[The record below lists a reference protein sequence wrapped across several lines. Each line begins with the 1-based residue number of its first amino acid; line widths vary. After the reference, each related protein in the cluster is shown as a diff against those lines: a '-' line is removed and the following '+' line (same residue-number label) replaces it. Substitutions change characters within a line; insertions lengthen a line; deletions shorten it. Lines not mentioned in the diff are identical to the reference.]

1 MGAGADA
8 EEVAEAPVVQVVPG
22 AQAVAGVGGGLVLA
36 VAVLVEQG
44 LAGFLDV
51 PEDVVLGQLRR
62 LAPEHRVRLHGQ
74 LVPGEVRGG
83 QGEGLAQVGQ
93 GVVEALPGQAVH
105 QVEVEVVEA
114 GLARHVGGAHCLGAV
129 VDAPQGLQ
137 LVGLEA
143 LHADGQAID
152 AEAPV
157 VGELDLFEGA
167 GIGFRVISM
176 PSAKPTLRSTPSSS
190 RPRALAEN
198 RLGVP
203 PPKKIEP
210 RRRPWTWRRSCS
222 RSASRAST

>member
-167 GIGFRVISM
+167 GIGFQGDLDAVGEAD
-176 PSAKPTLRSTPSSS
+176 P
-190 RPRALAEN
+190 ALDAFQ
-198 RLGVP
+198 
-203 PPKKIEP
+203 
-210 RRRPWTWRRSCS
+210 
-222 RSASRAST
+222 